1 MLRRGLSTDGCPYSF
16 DLKMMSRMC
25 SRCGVQVDTRCLFRA
40 LDADGDGSVSLEEFC
55 PRRGQVLA
63 RFRAWAQAG
72 PQAKLAFQKERTD
85 AQPPADWRLATHEEV
100 KRNLDEVREKLGQW
114 DVCALANN
122 WKVDGPGYGCNVTK
136 QGLDEVLEDAI
147 FVKAKLIFQKE
158 SCDAQLPA
166 DWRLATHDEVKR
178 NLDEVQDKLGQWDTC
193 MLADNWKVDG
203 RGFGCSVTK
212 QWRDERL
219 EDAIFVKV
227 NSCAA
232 LWDLRVAVE
241 RRLGSKADRKF
252 NGNSVRTMTIAAFRD
267 TLKAVGAP
275 VAFDKEARALLL
287 TSLDLQGCGFI
298 TRADLE
304 WLDGWEAPRWLCAK
318 PNQQAWEDLRAEL
331 IRRFDGVLLKAWR
344 GLMDKDNSNRLSWP
358 EFCDACEEIGFD
370 GDVAGAW
377 CYLDDDLS
385 GFISMREFDGESAA
399 LLESF
404 KE

>member
-85 AQPPADWRLATHEEV
+85 AQPPADWRLATHE
-100 KRNLDEVREKLGQW
+100 
-114 DVCALANN
+114 
-122 WKVDGPGYGCNVTK
+122 
-136 QGLDEVLEDAI
+136 
-147 FVKAKLIFQKE
+147 
-158 SCDAQLPA
+158 
-166 DWRLATHDEVKR
+166 EVKR